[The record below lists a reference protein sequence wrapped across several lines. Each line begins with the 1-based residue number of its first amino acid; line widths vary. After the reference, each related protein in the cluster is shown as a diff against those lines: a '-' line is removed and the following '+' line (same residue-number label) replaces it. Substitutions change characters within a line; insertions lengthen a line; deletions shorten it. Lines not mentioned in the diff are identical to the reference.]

1 MNIPAQP
8 DPWIGHNIG
17 DRQRYRLEKRLGS
30 GGMGD
35 VFLAM
40 DTLLGQQVALKLLKD
55 RLIASSSLIKRFEH
69 EVAIC
74 AALKSDHIVNVS
86 DYGVTADGHPFY
98 VMEYLRGQT
107 LKQLLQQQQRL
118 GVERTASIITQVCEG
133 LRLAHQ
139 GVSLWWNGAAASE
152 HVTVVHRDL
161 KPDNIFLVPTALGEL
176 AKILDFGIAKIRDES
191 MEQASLT
198 LGFIGTFR
206 YAAPEQLRVANN
218 LDERADIYS
227 LGIILYE
234 MLSGTDPFGFG
245 VKAQIATGMSW
256 AMAHRTKPPVPLRSQ
271 PGCEHLSSQL
281 EAVVMRCL
289 QKAPDERFASV
300 EELNRALQV
309 AVRLGGS
316 EEDSADTQLQNSIR
330 QRLSHVISPP
340 GKDSDNT
347 KVNQLPTA
355 IRQEISETTI
365 AQTPPLLKSEPK
377 TLSAEVANPTSSQI
391 STPSELKTR
400 SLPTHVLFF
409 LGTGIGFSLTAI
421 ALVLAYFQLQSGEIQ
436 VLDEIKT
443 LHIEAKYQDCITKA
457 ETVAPNSKLY
467 GNVQRLLNQCQVEY
481 AKQLATRNNFA
492 EAIAVAH
499 KIPNNSL
506 LYPQAQALIKEW
518 SSGLSPE

>member
-1 MNIPAQP
+1 
-8 DPWIGHNIG
+8 
-17 DRQRYRLEKRLGS
+17 
-30 GGMGD
+30 
-35 VFLAM
+35 
-40 DTLLGQQVALKLLKD
+40 
-55 RLIASSSLIKRFEH
+55 
-69 EVAIC
+69 
-74 AALKSDHIVNVS
+74 
-86 DYGVTADGHPFY
+86 
-98 VMEYLRGQT
+98 
-107 LKQLLQQQQRL
+107 
-118 GVERTASIITQVCEG
+118 
-133 LRLAHQ
+133 
-139 GVSLWWNGAAASE
+139 
-152 HVTVVHRDL
+152 
-161 KPDNIFLVPTALGEL
+161 VPTALGAL

-245 VKAQIATGMSW
+245 VKAQLATGMSW
-256 AMAHRTKPPVPLRSQ
+256 AMAHRTKLPVPLRSQ

-289 QKAPDERFASV
+289 QKAPNERFASV

-316 EEDSADTQLQNSIR
+316 EDDSADTQLQSSIR

-347 KVNQLPTA
+347 KANQQPAA
-355 IRQEISETTI
+355 IRQEISETAS
-365 AQTPPLLKSEPK
+365 AQTPPQLKTEAK
-377 TLSAEVANPTSSQI
+377 TLISAAVANPTSSQI
-391 STPSELKTR
+391 STRSEPKTR

-421 ALVLAYFQLQSGEIQ
+421 ALVLAYFQLQFGEIQ

-443 LHIEAKYQDCITKA
+443 LQIQAQYQDCITKA

-467 GNVQRLLNQCQVEY
+467 GNAQRLLNQCQVEY

-499 KIPNNSL
+499 KIPNNSP
-506 LYPQAQALIKEW
+506 LYPQAQALINEW
-518 SSGLSPE
+518 SSGLGSQ